1 VPVGS
6 ATSKALARVSEG
18 KQPSTSWSLPC
29 TGVSTDAINPCLRG
43 DQSMQDVNKTAHTN
57 FYLKSS
63 IKKKKKRKNYKT
75 NLNFSLFVPQQKY
88 LTKIIHL
95 EKKLFDENP

>member
-1 VPVGS
+1 
-6 ATSKALARVSEG
+6 
-18 KQPSTSWSLPC
+18 
-29 TGVSTDAINPCLRG
+29 
-43 DQSMQDVNKTAHTN
+43 MQDVNKTAHTN